1 MSGPLS
7 ILGFRVLAK
16 QAVVFRCL
24 TIRGVHNY
32 DTRHLQR
39 GVDFLKQTKGIFLFE
54 KLVTE
59 RFTLDK
65 INQAMSVARSGKA
78 IRVAVLP

>member
-16 QAVVFRCL
+16 QVVVFRCL

-32 DTRHLQR
+32 DTRHLQW
-39 GVDFLKQTKGIFLFE
+39 GVDFLKQTKGIFPFE
-54 KLVTE
+54 KLVTK